1 MEDTLQYYKQA
12 YLEQEAILEVVY
24 DQITVANH
32 DGVFIR
38 ISQSCA
44 KNFGIP
50 KEEILGHSCYELE
63 KRGIL
68 SSSVTAAVL
77 KSGREVTLIQE
88 TKGGKRLMVT
98 GKPLFD
104 EQGKIH
110 RVVNISRDVTMEEK
124 LKSRLQELEDLLALI
139 KQQIRQDHPAGSPL
153 LLGCSPA
160 MQAVFKT
167 IDAVASLNTTVL
179 LQGETGVGKSVYA
192 RYIHNLGPSREQPFV
207 QINCGAIP
215 GELIESE
222 LFGYA
227 PGSFTGAN
235 KKGKEG
241 LLSAAKEGTVFLD
254 EISEMPQP
262 LQVRLLHVLQERSF
276 TRIGDTESRP
286 FRARVI
292 SAANRDL
299 KTLVNQGLFRE
310 DLYYRLNVVPI
321 VIPPLRERK
330 DDISLLAKH
339 FLQLVND
346 KYDLHKEI
354 SDQALAQL
362 QQYTWPGNVRE
373 LENAIERLVVISNHG
388 VIDVEDLDTCL
399 PGFSAMSRPQ
409 ASGSRLSDILEQVE
423 RDVLIQAQQEY
434 RTTRRM
440 AEALGIDQSTVV
452 KKMKKYGLPS
462 EGGSSAGKP
471 TA

>member
-1 MEDTLQYYKQA
+1 M
-12 YLEQEAILEVVY
+12 
-24 DQITVANH
+24 
-32 DGVFIR
+32 
-38 ISQSCA
+38 
-44 KNFGIP
+44 
-50 KEEILGHSCYELE
+50 
-63 KRGIL
+63 
-68 SSSVTAAVL
+68 
-77 KSGREVTLIQE
+77 
-88 TKGGKRLMVT
+88 
-98 GKPLFD
+98 
-104 EQGKIH
+104 
-110 RVVNISRDVTMEEK
+110 
-124 LKSRLQELEDLLALI
+124 
-139 KQQIRQDHPAGSPL
+139 
-153 LLGCSPA
+153 
-160 MQAVFKT
+160 
-167 IDAVASLNTTVL
+167 
-179 LQGETGVGKSVYA
+179 
-192 RYIHNLGPSREQPFV
+192 
-207 QINCGAIP
+207 
-215 GELIESE
+215 
-222 LFGYA
+222 
-227 PGSFTGAN
+227 
-235 KKGKEG
+235 
-241 LLSAAKEGTVFLD
+241 
-254 EISEMPQP
+254 
-262 LQVRLLHVLQERSF
+262 
-276 TRIGDTESRP
+276 
-286 FRARVI
+286 
-292 SAANRDL
+292 
-299 KTLVNQGLFRE
+299 
-310 DLYYRLNVVPI
+310 VPI